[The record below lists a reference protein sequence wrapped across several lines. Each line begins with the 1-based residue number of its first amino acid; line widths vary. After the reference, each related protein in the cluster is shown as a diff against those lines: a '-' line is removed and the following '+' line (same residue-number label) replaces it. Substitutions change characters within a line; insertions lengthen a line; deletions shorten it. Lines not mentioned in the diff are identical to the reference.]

1 MRKLHSLQALRG
13 IAVLAVL
20 LFHIIAVEL
29 KYSAGATLLAHEALW
44 LQLGVDL
51 FFVISGFVMVLV
63 TRSRFQQPKELG
75 RFLFHRI
82 ARIYPNY
89 WIYFLLTLLVLLL
102 QPHLV
107 NSSHGSSNIWLS
119 FFLVPNDK
127 VQLVMVAWSLIFELW
142 FYLVFSAFLLCRE
155 KWLPTLLASWALGL
169 IIFNLS
175 ADLEAFSPL
184 MKIVLHP
191 YALEFILGSVAGL
204 LFFSRHADHIPLR
217 PVFLLAVLAMIALPW
232 SFSAQVSGA
241 QGVVRMLLC
250 GGSFATLLLALA
262 LLEQRQYWTPPTV
275 LSAIGDMSYT
285 VYLSHILVL
294 GVIGKAW
301 QWYGPDS
308 STLLDN
314 AVFVSLMF
322 GAALSY
328 GWLAYKSL
336 EKPLVDLLNQYG
348 NRWFRQPQPT
358 LIDSTRANGNQ

>member
-20 LFHIIAVEL
+20 LFHMIAVER
-29 KYSAGATLLAHEALW
+29 KYSAGSTLLAHEALW

-63 TRSRFQQPKELG
+63 TRNRFQQPRQLC

-119 FFLVPNDK
+119 FFLVPNEQ

-169 IIFNLS
+169 IIFNVL

-184 MKIVLHP
+184 MKIALHP
-191 YALEFILGSVAGL
+191 YALEFILGSAAGL
-204 LFFSRHADHIPLR
+204 IFFSRHAHHIPLR
-217 PVFLLAVLAMIALPW
+217 PMCLLAVLAMIALPW
-232 SFSAQVSGA
+232 SFSTQVSGA
-241 QGVVRMLLC
+241 QGVLRMLMC
-250 GGSFATLLLALA
+250 GGSFALLLLALA
-262 LLEQRQYWTPPTV
+262 LLEKRLHWAPPAI

-294 GVIGKAW
+294 GVIGKIW
-301 QWYGPDS
+301 QWYGPDP

-314 AVFVSLMF
+314 AAFVSLMLF
-322 GAALSY
+322 AALSY

-336 EKPLVDLLNQYG
+336 ENPLANLLNQYG
-348 NRWFRQPQPT
+348 NRWFRQMPPT
-358 LIDSTRANGNQ
+358 ILDSAPR

>member
-1 MRKLHSLQALRG
+1 MGKLHSLQALRG

-20 LFHIIAVEL
+20 LFHVIAVED
-29 KYSAGATLLAHEALW
+29 KYSAGATMFAHEALW

-51 FFVISGFVMVLV
+51 FFVISGFVMILV
-63 TRSRFQQPKELG
+63 TRSRFQQPRELR
-75 RFLFHRI
+75 RFLFHRV

-89 WIYFLLTLLVLLL
+89 WIYFLLTLCVLLL
-102 QPHLV
+102 QPQLV

-119 FFLVPNDK
+119 FFLVPNEQ

-155 KWLPTLLASWALGL
+155 KWLPALLASWALGL
-169 IIFNLS
+169 IIFNVS

-191 YALEFILGSVAGL
+191 YALEFILGNAAGL
-204 LFFSRHADHIPLR
+204 IFFGRHANRIPLH
-217 PVFLLAVLAMIALPW
+217 PLCLLTALAIIALPW
-232 SFSAQVSGA
+232 FFSAQVSGA
-241 QGVVRMLLC
+241 QGVLRMLLC
-250 GGSFATLLLALA
+250 GGSFALLLLALA
-262 LLEQRQYWTPPTV
+262 LLERRQHWAPPAI

-294 GVIGKAW
+294 GVIGKIW
-301 QWYGPDS
+301 QWYGPDP

-314 AVFVSLMF
+314 TLFVSLMF

-328 GWLAYKSL
+328 GWLAYKIL
-336 EKPLVDLLNQYG
+336 EKPLVNLLNQYG
-348 NRWFRQPQPT
+348 NRWFRQRT
-358 LIDSTRANGNQ
+358 STILDSAPR

>member
-1 MRKLHSLQALRG
+1 MGKLHSLQALRG

-20 LFHIIAVEL
+20 LFHIIAVEG
-29 KYSAGATLLAHEALW
+29 KYSAGATLLAYEALW

-63 TRSRFQQPKELG
+63 TRNRFQQPRELG

-89 WIYFLLTLLVLLL
+89 WIYFLLTLSVLLL

-119 FFLVPNDK
+119 FFLVPNEQ

-142 FYLVFSAFLLCRE
+142 FYLVFSALLLCRE

-169 IIFNLS
+169 ILFNVS

-184 MKIVLHP
+184 MKIVLHS
-191 YALEFILGSVAGL
+191 YALEFILGSAAGL
-204 LFFSRHADHIPLR
+204 IFFSRHAHRIPLR
-217 PVFLLAVLAMIALPW
+217 PLCLLAVLAIIALPW
-232 SFSAQVSGA
+232 FFSAQVSGPE
-241 QGVVRMLLC
+241 GVLRMLLC
-250 GGSFATLLLALA
+250 GGSFALLLLALA
-262 LLEQRQYWTPPTV
+262 LLEQRQHWTPPAT

-294 GVIGKAW
+294 GVIGKIW
-301 QWYGPDS
+301 QWYGPDP

-314 AVFVSLMF
+314 VLFVSLMF

-328 GWLAYKSL
+328 GWLAYKTL
-336 EKPLVDLLNQYG
+336 EKPLVNLLNQYG
-348 NRWFRQPQPT
+348 NRWFRQRAPT
-358 LIDSTRANGNQ
+358 LLDSAPR